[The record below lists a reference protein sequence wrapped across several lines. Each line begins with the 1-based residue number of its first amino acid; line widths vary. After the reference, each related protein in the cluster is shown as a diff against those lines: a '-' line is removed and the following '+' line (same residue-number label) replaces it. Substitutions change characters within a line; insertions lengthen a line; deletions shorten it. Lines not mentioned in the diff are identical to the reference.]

1 VEFGKVWR
9 VRIPQRPCFTAQL
22 MLREESRG
30 LHQESYIE
38 EPDGLVSVNLL
49 IMCAVSAFT
58 TGAALSA
65 LMICWLMT
73 FKHWRCSR
81 GGASSQAGRR
91 HADREQCVLG
101 HGCSSSTISVT
112 RISGVDAQMEE
123 LFTNGWTKSGEIQDP
138 GLPTPEQTPLQHKRP
153 VPDVHDHA
161 HLHQT
166 DSDWEQ
172 SQTFITQTGPNASI
186 MYLSSGYLHGGD
198 GGQQDDPT
206 LPNVER
212 QRYLIL
218 PHPAIQ
224 KDQSRHHPAPKAHN
238 SAGDYRP
245 VTPQDSPERRKVVSA
260 PNPHSDYSNPL
271 HWSQNNISNNA
282 KPNRHHHNYPIQP
295 RTNAALVRPA
305 VLHANRGLGEL
316 QDFSHVLGRRM
327 DSERD
332 VRREKDRAC
341 TSNRQ

>member
-1 VEFGKVWR
+1 
-9 VRIPQRPCFTAQL
+9 
-22 MLREESRG
+22 M
-30 LHQESYIE
+30 E

-73 FKHWRCSR
+73 FKHRRRSR

-101 HGCSSSTISVT
+101 HVPSSSAISVT
-112 RISGVDAQMEE
+112 RISGVDAQMED
-123 LFTNGWTKSGEIQDP
+123 LFNNGWSKSGEIQDP
-138 GLPTPEQTPLQHKRP
+138 GLPTPEQTPLQQKRP
-153 VPDVHDHA
+153 APDIHDHA
-161 HLHQT
+161 QFHQT

-172 SQTFITQTGPNASI
+172 SQTFITQTGPNPSI

-198 GGQQDDPT
+198 GGQQEDPAI
-206 LPNVER
+206 PNIER

-224 KDQSRHHPAPKAHN
+224 KDQSRHHSVPKTRN

-260 PNPHSDYSNPL
+260 PNPHSDYGNPP
-271 HWSQNNISNNA
+271 HWSQNNVGNNG

-295 RTNAALVRPA
+295 RTNAAMPRPG
-305 VLHANRGLGEL
+305 VLHSPRGLGEL
-316 QDFSHVLGRRM
+316 QDFSHVRVRRM

-332 VRREKDRAC
+332 VRREKDREC
-341 TSNRQ
+341 MSSGP